1 MSIDVYVERG
11 AKRTFVSAV
20 EWPGWARSGRDEAS
34 ALEALL
40 VSAPRYAKVVASTG
54 LGFRSPDSISD
65 LRVVQRLPG
74 NATTDFGAPA
84 AVPTADTAAV
94 RADDLK
100 RIETLIEVTWR
111 AFDAAVTAA
120 KGKTLAKG
128 PRGGGRALEKIAEH
142 VREAERGYLSALGW
156 GNDARDVAGVHK
168 AVIDGFRASARGE
181 IPPTGPRGG
190 KRSMPRQFAR
200 RLAWHA
206 IDHAWEI
213 EDRAG
218 GVTSRRAPARPTRA
232 SAPAPRAPTP
242 RRARR

>member
-1 MSIDVYVERG
+1 MSCVPGVVASEG
-11 AKRTFVSAV
+11 ASRSVRPKRFDCFISRT
-20 EWPGWARSGRDEAS
+20 
-34 ALEALL
+34 
-40 VSAPRYAKVVASTG
+40 PRVVASTG
-54 LGFRSPDSISD
+54 LGFRAPRAIPD

-100 RIETLIEVTWR
+100 RIETLIQAAWR

-181 IPPTGPRGG
+181 IP
-190 KRSMPRQFAR
+190 
-200 RLAWHA
+200 
-206 IDHAWEI
+206 
-213 EDRAG
+213 
-218 GVTSRRAPARPTRA
+218 
-232 SAPAPRAPTP
+232 
-242 RRARR
+242 